1 MKKLIVI
8 VASLLIAA
16 SAHAQFGVVAGLTS
30 SHSNL
35 KSAYE
40 DVDNVTQ
47 YHVGLTDKCG
57 VLGKTLAIQPS
68 LIYNVKGSKF
78 EDIKGVGD
86 VDFKNG
92 FLEIPVQ
99 VQLRLF
105 GLGDLAHVYA
115 IAEPF
120 VGCALSNNVTGTIL
134 GVSTSKSYKWE
145 NFGDRLEYGIG
156 VGAGVELIKHVQVSV
171 RYFWNLGDATGY
183 LTQVQNALKSE
194 KAAGIVAS
202 VALLF

>member
-1 MKKLIVI
+1 MKKLIVF

-16 SAHAQFGVVAGLTS
+16 SAHAQVGVVAGITS
-30 SHSNL
+30 SHTDL
-35 KSAYE
+35 KSAYG
-40 DVDNVTQ
+40 DVKNVTQ
-47 YHVGLTDKCG
+47 YHVGVTYKFG
-57 VLGKTLAIQPS
+57 VLGNMLAVQPS

-78 EDIKGVGD
+78 EDIAGIGD
-86 VDFKNG
+86 IDFKNG

-115 IAEPF
+115 VAEPF
-120 VGCALSNNVTGTIL
+120 VGCALTNNVTGSIL
-134 GVSTSKSYKWE
+134 GVSSSDSYKWE

-171 RYFWNLGDATGY
+171 RYFWNFADAAGY

-194 KAAGIVAS
+194 KASGIVAS

>member
-1 MKKLIVI
+1 MKKFIVVI
-8 VASLLIAA
+8 ASLLIAA

-30 SHSNL
+30 SHTKIKEAAEN
-35 KSAYE
+35 
-40 DVDNVTQ
+40 VRNVTQ
-47 YHVGLTDKCG
+47 YHVGVTYKVGL
-57 VLGKTLAIQPS
+57 LGNMLAVQPS

-78 EDIKGVGD
+78 EDIMGVGD
-86 VDFKNG
+86 IDFKNG

-115 IAEPF
+115 VAEPF
-120 VGCALSNNVTGTIL
+120 VGCALSNNVTGTAL

-145 NFGDRLEYGIG
+145 NFGDRLECGIG